1 MCRNTSQAPLVLL
14 LLVAVVAFT
23 ACTSDTTDPGPVT
36 PATYDSTGFGSATQ
50 AEFEIRSNMASLVA
64 LMKTARQPGVRLS
77 QSEIASRLAPLS
89 GFIPQSFTEKLATY
103 SAELAD
109 ASGGTLNW
117 LSRPGMNANGGTYG
131 GYLFSEHGLEM
142 EQMIDKGLY
151 GAMFYTHARS
161 LVASAVTKENV
172 HRMLALFGANP
183 DFPNTDRAQVRPDVF
198 AAAYCARRDQNDGRG
213 MYSEIR
219 REFIRAQTAISESKS
234 AEARLAVEAA
244 FRLWERAIMATVIN
258 YTYTVVTE
266 LSATNPSDSSRG
278 LAMHAYGEC
287 IGFLTGWRF
296 VNAADRTITTAQ
308 IDELL
313 SLLKAPLNGPWT
325 CYDIWQQPQV
335 NLTRVVNARETL
347 QSIYSFSDEE
357 MISFKSNWV
366 NVQGRR

>member
-1 MCRNTSQAPLVLL
+1 MRRNISQAPLVLMIL
-14 LLVAVVAFT
+14 IAVVAFT
-23 ACTSDTTDPGPVT
+23 ACTGDATGPGPVN
-36 PATYDSTGFGSATQ
+36 PATYDSTGFGLATQ

-64 LMKTARQPGVRLS
+64 LMKTARQPGVRLT

-89 GFIPQSFTEKLATY
+89 GFIPQSFAEKLATY
-103 SAELAD
+103 SAELAE
-109 ASGGTLNW
+109 ASGSEYTDPPPTGPI
-117 LSRPGMNANGGTYG
+117 SQGGVFG
-131 GYLFSEHGLEM
+131 GYLFNEEGLEM

-161 LVASAVTKENV
+161 IVASGVTNESI

-183 DFPNTDRAQVRPDVF
+183 GFPNTDRAQVSPDVV
-198 AAAYCARRDQNDGRG
+198 AAAYCARRDQNDGKG
-213 MYSEIR
+213 MYSQIR
-219 REFIRAQTAISESKS
+219 REFTRAQTAVSEGKS
-234 AEARLAVEAA
+234 TEARGAVEAA

-278 LAMHAYGEC
+278 LAMHAFGEC
-287 IGFLTGWRF
+287 VGFLTGWRF
-296 VNAADRTITTAQ
+296 IDEPNRTITTAQ

-313 SLLKAPLNGPWT
+313 TLMKTPLNGPWT

-335 NLTRVVNARETL
+335 HLSRVVNARETL

-357 MISFKSNWV
+357 MISFKTNWV
-366 NVQGRR
+366 SAQGRK

>member
-1 MCRNTSQAPLVLL
+1 MRQYTSKAPLVLL
-14 LLVAVVAFT
+14 LLVAVAVFT
-23 ACTSDTTDPGPVT
+23 ACTSDSTDPGPVT
-36 PATYDSTGFGSATQ
+36 PATYDSTGFGSATKT
-50 AEFEIRSNMASLVA
+50 EFEVRSNMAALVA

-89 GFIPQSFTEKLATY
+89 GFIQPSFSEKLATY
-103 SAELAD
+103 FAELAD
-109 ASGGTLNW
+109 ASGNTHSW
-117 LSRPGMNANGGTYG
+117 LSRPGMNAKGGTYG

-151 GAMFYTHARS
+151 GAMFYTQARS
-161 LVASAVTKENV
+161 SVASGVTTESI
-172 HRMLALFGANP
+172 HRLLALFGANP
-183 DFPNTDRAQVRPDVF
+183 GFPNTDRAEVRPDVV
-198 AAAYCARRDQNDGRG
+198 AAAYCARRDQNDGKG
-213 MYSEIR
+213 MYSQIR
-219 REFIRAQTAISESKS
+219 REFIRAQTASKDNKPT
-234 AEARLAVEAA
+234 EARQAVEAA

-296 VNAADRTITTAQ
+296 IDEANRTITTAQ

-313 SLLKAPLNGPWT
+313 TLLKAPLNGPWT

-335 NLTRVVNARETL
+335 NLTRVVNSRETL
-347 QSIYSFSDEE
+347 QTIYSFSDEE
-357 MISFKSNWV
+357 MVSFKTNWV